1 MQENKHAVT
10 YLKRLV
16 TITVVAMMM
25 MAVIIP
31 SFAGFSQTDQSA
43 TVRDMLAERLTTIL
57 NKLDQELGQLSGEK
71 FPALKDQLDSISTL
85 LDDLVSSIETPPNAD
100 KERPTAKE
108 QALKLDLML
117 HRLVII
123 LERIADTTARAPT
136 PTQAKVRETISDLHV
151 WINGYIAGVT
161 AKMGPVEAQ
170 RYEEMARSLL
180 TNLGEHIARI
190 AAQARPKSEEPSRLD
205 VIIEHIRGQF
215 RALDRF
221 ILRNFRVPRRMPRL
235 P

>member
-1 MQENKHAVT
+1 MQKSKHAVT
-10 YLKRLV
+10 YWKRLA

-25 MAVIIP
+25 IAVIIP
-31 SFAGFSQTDQSA
+31 SFAGFSQTNQSA

-71 FPALKDQLDSISTL
+71 FPALKDQLDSINAL
-85 LDDLVSSIETPPNAD
+85 LDDLVASIETPLSAD
-100 KERPTAKE
+100 KDGPTVKT
-108 QALKLDLML
+108 QAIKLDLML

-123 LERIADTTARAPT
+123 MERIADSKAPELN
-136 PTQAKVRETISDLHV
+136 PAQAKVRETISDLRV

-161 AKMGPVEAQ
+161 AKMGPVEAR
-170 RYEEMARSLL
+170 RYEEMARTLL
-180 TNLGEHIARI
+180 TDLGEHVTRI
-190 AAQARPKSEEPSRLD
+190 ATQTRPKSEESSRLD
-205 VIIEHIRGQF
+205 VIIEHIRGQL

-221 ILRNFRVPRRMPRL
+221 ILRSFRVPRRISRL